1 MTSDRTKEVQI
12 IKLGNIH
19 QRRKCL
25 DWKQKEILT
34 HMGHI
39 MSSHIFSK
47 LDWTKMHLSLYM
59 ISIKLFEPIYFPWYL
74 FCGFILILF
83 LKSEIWVELKATVSG
98 LVSIPLAGYVIRHQS
113 ILISRFYFTENII
126 EIFASE
132 LPSLELGDT
141 KKYIPAGKGKQNKKI
156 KIYFL
161 VEPL

>member
-1 MTSDRTKEVQI
+1 MTSERTKGVQI

-19 QRRKCL
+19 QRRKSL

-39 MSSHIFSK
+39 TSSQIFSK
-47 LDWTKMHLSLYM
+47 LDWAKMHLSLYM

-98 LVSIPLAGYVIRHQS
+98 LVSIPLAGYVIRHS
-113 ILISRFYFTENII
+113 SPINFN
-126 EIFASE
+126 
-132 LPSLELGDT
+132 
-141 KKYIPAGKGKQNKKI
+141 I
-156 KIYFL
+156 KILFHRKYYWNICQRTSFTGIGGYKK
-161 VEPL
+161 VHTCRKRKTKQEN

>member
-59 ISIKLFEPIYFPWYL
+59 ISIKLFEPIYFPRYL

-98 LVSIPLAGYVIRHQS
+98 LVSIPLAGYVIRHS
-113 ILISRFYFTENII
+113 SPINFN
-126 EIFASE
+126 
-132 LPSLELGDT
+132 
-141 KKYIPAGKGKQNKKI
+141 I
-156 KIYFL
+156 KILFHRKYY
-161 VEPL
+161 